1 MALQDLATVEM
12 VRNVIDGTTPVAQAT
27 NAINAENA
35 VNATNAQAA
44 ATAVTADKVAHK
56 LTITA
61 GDSTVEFDGS
71 KDKSLNIS
79 LKQPLYLHI
88 ISAHGSFVGNLTSGL
103 GIPSVTAYVFSSSET
118 QFTSF
123 EEIYNAMD
131 GNTPI
136 ATGYFHRGAVGNY
149 GRSPM
154 VNIGLHPTRFVAF
167 AAETGSTFY
176 PVDNFDSDTVVKIL

>member
-1 MALQDLATVEM
+1 MALQELVTVEM
-12 VRNVIDGTTPVAQAT
+12 VRNVINGTTPVAQAT
-27 NAINAENA
+27 NAINA
-35 VNATNAQAA
+35 
-44 ATAVTADKVAHK
+44 ATAGKVSHK

-71 KDKSLNIS
+71 EDKSLNIS
-79 LKQPLYLHI
+79 LEQPLYLHI
-88 ISAHGSFVGNLTSGL
+88 ISAHGSFVGNFTSGL

-118 QFTSF
+118 PFTSF

-136 ATGYFHRGAVGNY
+136 ATGYFERGAVGDY

-154 VNIGLHPTRFVAF
+154 VNIVLQRTRFATF

-176 PVDNFDSDTVVKIL
+176 PVDDFDSDTVVKIL

>member
-1 MALQDLATVEM
+1 MALQELATVEM
-12 VRNVIDGTTPVAQAT
+12 VRNIIDGTTPVAQAT
-27 NAINAENA
+27 NAINA
-35 VNATNAQAA
+35 
-44 ATAVTADKVAHK
+44 ATAGKVSHK

-71 KDKSLNIS
+71 EDKSLNIS
-79 LKQPLYLHI
+79 SEQSLYLHI
-88 ISAHGSFVGNLTSGL
+88 ISAYGSFVGNSTSGL
-103 GIPSVTAYVFSSSET
+103 GTPSVKAYVFSSSET
-118 QFTSF
+118 PFTSF

-136 ATGYFHRGAVGNY
+136 ATGYFQRGAVGNY

-154 VNIGLHPTRFVAF
+154 VHITLQPTRFAAF

-176 PVDNFDSDTVVKIL
+176 PVDNFSSDKVVKIL